1 MALNQPTCQFPAMAK
16 STTAYVCQSCGA
28 AHSKWSGRCE
38 SCGAWNTLVE
48 ESISSPPGGLKAP
61 SSATKTRTGNVEFSP
76 LDSAE
81 PPPPRLSTGID
92 ELDRV
97 FGGGIARAS
106 AVLVGGDPGIG
117 KSTLLLQ
124 AAASMAKAGIK
135 TIYISGEEAIS
146 QIQGRARRL
155 GVSEA
160 NVHLAAETDLR
171 TILKALKSAAPQVV
185 VIDSVQT
192 LWSDGLEAAPGS
204 VAQVRACSQ
213 ELTRFAKKTGAA
225 VILVGHVTKDGQIAG
240 PRVLEHM
247 VDAVFYFEGE
257 RGHQFRILRSVKNR
271 FGPTDEIGVFEMGEL
286 GLTAARDPSALFL
299 AGSEAEST
307 GRAVFAAME
316 GSRPVLA
323 EVQALAGPEAAGNP
337 RRSIV
342 GWDSARLAMLLAVF
356 DARCGL
362 RFGMRDVY
370 LAVTGGYRMAE
381 PGGDLAAAAALA
393 SALLDKSFPR
403 GSVFFGEV
411 ALSGA
416 IRPVGRIEPRLRE
429 AARLGFTTA
438 FVPAGAPDTV
448 DGMTVHGL
456 SRLQDLVDVLGGGS
470 E

>member
-1 MALNQPTCQFPAMAK
+1 MAK
-16 STTAYVCQSCGA
+16 STTAFVCQSCGT
-28 AHSKWSGRCE
+28 AHAKWSGRCE
-38 SCGAWNTLVE
+38 ACGAWNSLVE
-48 ESISSPPGGLKAP
+48 ETVGAPGGIGTPA
-61 SSATKTRTGNVEFSP
+61 AGTKTRAGSVEFSP
-76 LDSAE
+76 LDSND

-97 FGGGIARAS
+97 FGGGIARSS

-124 AAASMAKAGIK
+124 SAAAMAKAGTK
-135 TIYISGEEAIS
+135 VIYISGEEAIS

-155 GVSEA
+155 GVAASP
-160 NVHLAAETDLR
+160 VQLAAETDMR
-171 TILKALKSAAPQVV
+171 AILKALKSAAPEVV

-192 LWSDGLEAAPGS
+192 LWSDTLEAAPGS
-204 VAQVRACSQ
+204 VGQVRACAQ

-271 FGPTDEIGVFEMGEL
+271 FGPTDEIGVFEMGEY
-286 GLTAARDPSALFL
+286 GLAPSRDPSSLFL
-299 AGSEAEST
+299 AGAEAETS

-316 GSRPVLA
+316 GSRPVLS
-323 EVQALAGPEAAGNP
+323 EVQALAGPESAGSP
-337 RRSIV
+337 RRSVV
-342 GWDSARLAMLLAVF
+342 GWDGARLSMLLAVF

-362 RFGMRDVY
+362 RFGTRDVY
-370 LAVTGGYRMAE
+370 LSVTGGYRIAE
-381 PGGDLAAAAALA
+381 PAGDLAAAAALA
-393 SALLDKSFPR
+393 SALMDRPFPA

-429 AARLGFTTA
+429 AARLGFTRA
-438 FVPAGAPDTV
+438 FVPPGAPDTV
-448 DGMTVHGL
+448 DGMAVHVV
-456 SRLQDLVDVLGGGS
+456 SRLQDLVDVLGGDS

>member
-1 MALNQPTCQFPAMAK
+1 MAK

-48 ESISSPPGGLKAP
+48 ESVSSPPGSLSAP
-61 SSATKTRTGNVEFSP
+61 ASGTKTRTGTVEFSP

-160 NVHLAAETDLR
+160 SVQLAAETDLR
-171 TILKALKSAAPQVV
+171 SILKALKSAAPQVV

-438 FVPAGAPDTV
+438 LCPPGRRTRSTA
-448 DGMTVHGL
+448 
-456 SRLQDLVDVLGGGS
+456 
-470 E
+470 